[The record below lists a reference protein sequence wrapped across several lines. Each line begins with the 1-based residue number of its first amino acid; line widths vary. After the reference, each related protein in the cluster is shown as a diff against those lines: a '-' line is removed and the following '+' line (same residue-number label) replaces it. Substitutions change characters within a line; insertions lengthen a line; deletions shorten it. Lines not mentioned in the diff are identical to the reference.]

1 MQSHK
6 QPAQFKEFEGITSNK
21 LLENVDYVMNRSFD
35 YAAFLKYTS
44 TVTEKSK
51 CVCLLQNMSATTED
65 V

>member
-1 MQSHK
+1 ML
-6 QPAQFKEFEGITSNK
+6 ITSWT
-21 LLENVDYVMNRSFD
+21 EVFD